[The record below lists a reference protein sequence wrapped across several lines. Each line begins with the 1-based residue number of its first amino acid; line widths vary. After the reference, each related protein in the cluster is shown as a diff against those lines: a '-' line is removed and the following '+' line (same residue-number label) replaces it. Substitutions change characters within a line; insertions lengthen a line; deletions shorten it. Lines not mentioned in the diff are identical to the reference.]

1 MDDYSTEEIENA
13 LLMVLSLISRC
24 EKQQPKFAAGTS
36 QYTLL
41 QNRMKA
47 LYMSKSLLQGEKIT
61 GTYTKEDLA
70 KALPP
75 IISIISK
82 CEKAQLNCTEG
93 TAQYTRLNK
102 IMAAMTISKSLIEK
116 EISERQKN

>member
-1 MDDYSTEEIENA
+1 MGNYSTEEIENA
-13 LLMVLSLISRC
+13 LLMVSSLIRRC
-24 EKQQPKFAAGTS
+24 EKQQPKFAVGTS

-41 QNRMKA
+41 QNRIKA
-47 LYMSKSLLQGEKIT
+47 LYISKSFLQGEKIT

-93 TAQYTRLNK
+93 TAQYKRFTK
-102 IMAAMTISKSLIEK
+102 IIEAMTISKSLIEE
-116 EISERQKN
+116 EISER